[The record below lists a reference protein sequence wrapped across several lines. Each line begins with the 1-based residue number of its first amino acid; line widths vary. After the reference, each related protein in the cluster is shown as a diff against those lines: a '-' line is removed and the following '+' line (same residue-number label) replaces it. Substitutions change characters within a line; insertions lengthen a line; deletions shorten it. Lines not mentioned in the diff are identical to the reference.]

1 MTWQTPN
8 RTPESRQRAAY
19 VAKLRRTSF
28 WKRLDITLI
37 MLVLLLVVLVGGGW
51 FVVGEISRRAV
62 ARSTPSLTTLS
73 DPRILTN
80 LRTDLPDQVL
90 LDATNHNGRLVISQ
104 QGRTL
109 HLYDPATRLWTT
121 ENVLP
126 DANSPLAED
135 FIQVGSSGGV
145 LWARGADGSLARRD
159 ADGWHVA
166 VGNTAFLDPTGQ
178 PVTQDM
184 LTAAAVSVDGTT
196 LAVGTNG
203 AGVGLYD
210 IRAHSW
216 LPSNPD
222 APLTINHI
230 AAWGDT
236 FFVGTPDE
244 GLYQL
249 TFDGAVSPVD
259 GVRGTIRDMAV
270 TTDGLYVIERY
281 GCIDAGDGCLR
292 LLRFNVGGEFT
303 ALMDER
309 NNYADLNP
317 QVLHFAQDWG
327 TQTAFAGQ
335 SGIYR
340 YDMVSRGWDQ
350 LHSGRIGRT
359 APLPDDA
366 GFYFESARLI
376 GLAQP
381 SGDVQTWDLPT
392 NQPLQ
397 SLVLVDGRPL
407 ALAQDGGLYTVTA
420 DGLQTVRSGGST
432 ITDPTRFTRVLAVDD
447 MMLFVHVDGI
457 LMHDTRR
464 RTYNDIESDDVP
476 DWFLNAGE
484 IIHTGDTVFVVYQA
498 NPAEV
503 YAVPAADLAD
513 PAFVGGRGLFA
524 IPEQTITGPV
534 QAAWAWD
541 VDALGILGDD
551 GSLYRFDA
559 VADTLTLLIGEALD
573 VSAPVPVDA
582 APLPDGI
589 AFALPDR
596 LLRYAFNTRSWTTTD
611 VITAPNERLREI
623 LVHDGSVLAV
633 TDSGR
638 LIDES
643 GSAIIDSA
651 RGQTYD
657 TTSMSDAWA
666 TTDALYTAGA
676 GVIERYD
683 FAQRGIT
690 QTWTTGSGDVLLR
703 GIINHTPLAQVG
715 SQAFFGDT
723 ELAPGA
729 GAVVT
734 LSHDNRWLWTVR
746 ELATHRYLIGQPLN
760 NPNDLAT
767 MRCFFRNPAPG
778 GSILDAVRLPDGI
791 VAAATS
797 NGLRFYRPD
806 ARTWVTAPASV
817 LSPQRVFLLGNALL
831 LATETEYELLSLAD
845 LQLPT
850 SCSDDPATL
859 TTIAREPVQAI
870 AVDAANLRFAWLRPD
885 GSVSEWS
892 AGVQRDVMLPP
903 GNSPVPV
910 NLRRVYDRSVD
921 GYWLFTTADT
931 LWRYDLRLRS
941 WQSIALAAPSG
952 VTPVD
957 VVTEFNGA
965 VVTVLAQDNNG
976 NIYRG
981 TFDALPAANVPAQVT
996 VEPASTSPE
1005 TAFQPQ
1011 ESVNFTYGDV
1021 SITANPDGV
1030 SVTLNG
1036 TDAFSAQDF
1045 IWDRDRRGLAYSP
1058 DGLLLQS
1065 AAGIHLLDGLANFD
1079 TRAVGTLYG
1088 LATNGVFTRDAAG
1101 TWQQLQN
1108 NNWILTDN
1116 PLLMRPLFSDGIW
1129 TWALVDGVPQIT
1141 LNGETHIFALT
1152 PDGFTA
1158 DQLQAAATYD
1168 GQLFVTTDAFTEI
1181 AAPDLLANYGAVRS
1195 PASPVGRY
1203 EVLHFADDTT
1213 ELFAYAAGG
1222 TISQWDGAAFTP
1234 VSVDPAQSR
1243 SLVSRDR
1250 LRLTL
1255 DNGRILPELRLDDV
1269 GGGSSWVAFAF
1280 DDRRWP
1286 FDVVTSAASFE
1297 DTLYVGTQAG
1307 LLVYTTP
1314 GRTLND
1320 ASQFLDFRADPSA
1333 ALAAVNRVGV
1343 PVAAPPDTL
1352 MARGSAVCL
1361 EQTLGGGFV
1370 PCTDPTWLDNRLRID
1385 SSFWQWTLGSTLIGR
1400 YRDASGVL
1408 DTRTIAI
1415 ADGRLPHDRISD
1427 AVYCD
1432 GETLTLWDNS
1442 TISHH
1447 SGTTIALPVVLQ
1459 IHFVSGVNQLRCIEN
1474 EAYALGGSVLRYD
1487 GGSWQAV
1494 DPTLAQTVR
1503 DYQPPIYERSRLR
1516 YANDLFQYQQLDGT
1530 WQDILW
1536 QFDPLAETW
1545 RLELDV
1551 WQYTLPVGDQLWTAT
1566 ATGWLPFS
1574 IDREGQAI
1582 IDPDTLIVVD
1592 DGVPDACRVT
1602 DALAEG
1608 GQLTFRCDGDSA
1620 RVYTGQ
1626 PDFTR
1631 DQGVFSPTSS
1641 DPFAQATLIDTSL
1654 WQWRLEG
1661 RVNGKPGT
1669 LAGTWQGD
1677 AVPLANGHFGW
1688 DTLTGIAFFTD
1699 GIVDLTT
1706 EGVGWLTT
1714 SSGDFTLAGMAR
1726 PNAPQSA
1733 TLNAVHISPNNL
1745 LCLRL
1750 PDGDFLRFN
1759 AERQFQD
1766 QSADCPE
1773 MLGRDNLWFYTRTS
1787 DGLRIADIN
1796 DTGARRSLN
1805 AGRFTDDWALGIP
1818 EFDPTT
1824 QGYWLPTPAGVIG
1837 WNTAYVG
1844 QSISGGDFPGLPSET
1859 PPESLLFHTNQI
1871 LYPGTDGLYAL
1882 PSGELIYELDFTGLE
1897 TARIEHLEE
1906 NGNLVEIIWTD
1917 GTQRGFSR
1925 FDLAD
1930 NRRADNS
1937 LTVDTLELSAF
1948 VENRQAWGDPAP
1960 VLLLRFTSD
1969 RIDAQFAGRTQT
1981 YSLPASFTWERVV
1994 HADERIYLVGS
2005 TDVMTISLNAV
2016 LYDVAP

>member
-1 MTWQTPN
+1 MTWQIPN

-19 VAKLRRTSF
+19 VAKLRRTTF

-37 MLVLLLVVLVGGGW
+37 MLVFLLVVLVGGGW

-62 ARSTPSLTTLS
+62 ARSTPPLSALS

-80 LRTDLPDQVL
+80 LRADLPDQAL
-90 LDATNHNGRLVISQ
+90 LDATGHNGTLAISQ
-104 QGRTL
+104 QGRIL

-121 ENVLP
+121 ESALP
-126 DANSPLAED
+126 DANAPLAED

-166 VGNTAFLDPTGQ
+166 VGNTAFLDPTRQ

-184 LTAAAVSVDGTT
+184 LTTAAVSEDGTM
-196 LAVGTNG
+196 LAVGTDG

-222 APLTINHI
+222 TPLTINHI
-230 AAWGDT
+230 AAWGDV
-236 FFVGTPDE
+236 FFVGTPDD
-244 GLYQL
+244 GLYRL
-249 TFDGAVSPVD
+249 TFEGAVSPVE
-259 GVRGTIRDMAV
+259 GVRGTIRDIAV
-270 TTDGLYVIERY
+270 AADGLYVIERY

-292 LLRFNVGGEFT
+292 LLRFNVDDEFT
-303 ALMDER
+303 AVMDER

-327 TQTAFAGQ
+327 AQTAFAGQ

-340 YDMVSRGWDQ
+340 YDTNLRGWDQ

-359 APLPDDA
+359 APLLDDA

-381 SGDVQTWDLPT
+381 AGDVQTWDLPT

-420 DGLQTVRSGGST
+420 DGLQTLRSGGGT
-432 ITDPTRFTRVLAVDD
+432 ITDPARFTRVLAVDD
-447 MMLFVHVDGI
+447 MMLFVHGDGV

-464 RTYNDIESDDVP
+464 RTYDNIEADDVP

-484 IIHTGDTVFVVYQA
+484 IIHTGDTVFVVHQA

-503 YAVPAADLAD
+503 YAIPAADLAH

-524 IPEQTITGPV
+524 LSKQTIAGPV
-534 QAAWAWD
+534 QAAWAWG

-559 VADTLTLLIGEALD
+559 VADTLTPLISEALD
-573 VSAPVPVDA
+573 VSTPVLIDA

-596 LLRYAFNTRSWTTTD
+596 LLRYRFNTRTWTTTD

-623 LVHDGSVLAV
+623 LVHDGAVLAV

-643 GSAIIDSA
+643 GSAIIDPA

-657 TTSMSDAWA
+657 TTLMSDAWA

-703 GIINHTPLAQVG
+703 GIIDNTPLAQVG
-715 SQAFFGDT
+715 SQAFLGDT

-729 GAVVT
+729 GAVVS
-734 LSHDNRWLWTVR
+734 LSHDDRWIWTVS
-746 ELATHRYLIGQPLN
+746 ELATHRYLMGQPLTS
-760 NPNDLAT
+760 PNDLAT
-767 MRCFFRNPAPG
+767 MRCFFRNPSPG

-791 VAAATS
+791 VAASTTS
-797 NGLRFYRPD
+797 GLRFYRPD

-817 LSPQRVFLLGNALL
+817 LSPQRVFLLADALL

-845 LQLPT
+845 LQLPNP
-850 SCSDDPATL
+850 CSDAPATL
-859 TTIAREPVQAI
+859 TTIARESVQAI

-892 AGVQRDVMLPP
+892 AGVQRDVMLPS
-903 GNSPVPV
+903 GNPPVLA

-921 GYWLFTTADT
+921 GYWLFTTADA

-941 WQSIALAAPSG
+941 WQAISLAVPPG
-952 VTPVD
+952 IMPVD
-957 VVTEFNGA
+957 VVAEFNGA
-965 VVTVLAQDNNG
+965 VVTVLAQDSNG
-976 NIYRG
+976 SIYRG
-981 TFDALPAANVPAQVT
+981 TFEALPAANVPAQVA
-996 VEPASTSPE
+996 VEPTSTAPD
-1005 TAFQPQ
+1005 TPFQPQ
-1011 ESVNFTYGDV
+1011 ETVNFTYGDV
-1021 SITANPDGV
+1021 TVKAGPDSV

-1036 TDAFSAQDF
+1036 IDAFSAQGF

-1058 DGLLLQS
+1058 DGLLLQT
-1065 AAGIHLLDGLANFD
+1065 AAGVHLLDRLATFD
-1079 TRAVGTLYG
+1079 TRPAGTLYG
-1088 LATNGVFTRDAAG
+1088 LAVDGVFARDTAG
-1101 TWQQLQN
+1101 TWQQFQDG
-1108 NNWILTDN
+1108 NWVLADN
-1116 PLLMRPLFSDGIW
+1116 PLLTRPLFSDTIW
-1129 TWALVDGVPQIT
+1129 MWALQDGVPQIT
-1141 LNGETHIFALT
+1141 LNGDAHNFAVT

-1158 DQLQAAATYD
+1158 DQLQAAAAYE
-1168 GQLFVTTDAFTEI
+1168 GQLFVATDAFTEI
-1181 AAPDLLANYGAVRS
+1181 AAPDLFADYGAVRS
-1195 PASPVGRY
+1195 PANPVDRY

-1213 ELFAYAAGG
+1213 SLFAYAADSS
-1222 TISQWDGAAFTP
+1222 ISQWDGTAFTS
-1234 VSVDPAQSR
+1234 VTVDPAQSR

-1255 DNGRILPELRLDDV
+1255 DNGRILPELRLDGV
-1269 GGGSSWVAFAF
+1269 GGGSSWVAFGF
-1280 DDRRWP
+1280 DDHRWP
-1286 FDVVTSAASFE
+1286 FDVVISAASFE
-1297 DTLYVGTQAG
+1297 DTLYAGTQAG

-1314 GRTLND
+1314 GRALND
-1320 ASQFLDFRADPSA
+1320 ATQFLDFRADPSA
-1333 ALAAVNRVGV
+1333 ALAAVDRVGV
-1343 PVAAPPDTL
+1343 PVAAPDTL
-1352 MARGSAVCL
+1352 MARESAVCL
-1361 EQTLGGGFV
+1361 EQSRGSGFV
-1370 PCTDPTWLDNRLRID
+1370 PCVDHTRLDNRLRID
-1385 SSFWQWTLGSTLIGR
+1385 SRFWQWTLGSTLIGR

-1415 ADGRLPHDRISD
+1415 ADGRLPHDHVSD

-1432 GETLTLWDNS
+1432 GETLTLWDNG

-1447 SGTTIALPVVLQ
+1447 SGTTIALPTGLQ
-1459 IHFVSGVNQLRCIEN
+1459 TYFVSGVNQLRCIEN
-1474 EAYALGGSVLRYD
+1474 ETYALGGSVLRYD
-1487 GGSWQAV
+1487 SGSWQAV

-1503 DYQPPIYERSRLR
+1503 DYQLPIYERSRLR
-1516 YANDLFQYQQLDGT
+1516 YANDLFQYQRLDGT
-1530 WQDILW
+1530 WQDVPW
-1536 QFDPLAETW
+1536 QFDSLAETW

-1551 WQYTLPVGDQLWTAT
+1551 WQYALPVGDQLWMAT
-1566 ATGWLPFS
+1566 SAGWLPFS
-1574 IDREGQAI
+1574 IDSEGQAV
-1582 IDPDTLIVVD
+1582 IDPSTLIVVD
-1592 DGVPDACRVT
+1592 DGVPDECRVT
-1602 DALAEG
+1602 DAQTDGE
-1608 GQLTFRCDGDSA
+1608 QLTFRCEGDSN

-1626 PDFTR
+1626 PDSTR
-1631 DQGVFSPTSS
+1631 DQSVFNAASN
-1641 DPFAQATLIDTSL
+1641 DPFAEAVLIDNPL

-1661 RVNGKPGT
+1661 RVNGAPGT
-1669 LAGTWQGD
+1669 LAGTWQGEP
-1677 AVPLANGHFGW
+1677 VSLANGHFGW

-1699 GIVDLTT
+1699 GIVDLTA
-1706 EGVGWLTT
+1706 EGAGWLTT
-1714 SSGDFTLAGMAR
+1714 SSDDFTLTGMAR
-1726 PNAPQSA
+1726 PNTPQAAS
-1733 TLNAVHISPNNL
+1733 LNAVHIAPDSL

-1750 PDGDFLRFN
+1750 SDGDFLRFN
-1759 AERQFQD
+1759 TERQFQD
-1766 QSADCPE
+1766 QSADCPK
-1773 MLGRDNLWFYTRTS
+1773 MLGSDNLWFYTRTS
-1787 DGLRIADIN
+1787 DRLRIVDVN
-1796 DTGARRSLN
+1796 DTGARRNLN

-1818 EFDPTT
+1818 VFDLTT
-1824 QGYWLPTPAGVIG
+1824 QGYWLPTPAGVVG

-1859 PPESLLFHTNQI
+1859 PPESLLLHTNQL
-1871 LYPGTDGLYAL
+1871 LYPGNDGLYAL
-1882 PSGELIYELDFTGLE
+1882 SSGELVYELDFTGLE
-1897 TARIEHLEE
+1897 TARIEHLEQ
-1906 NGNLVEIIWTD
+1906 NGNLVEIIWAD
-1917 GTQRGFSR
+1917 GTRRGFSR
-1925 FDLAD
+1925 FDLTD

-1937 LTVDTLELSAF
+1937 LTIDTLELSAF

-1960 VLLLRFTSD
+1960 VLLLRFELD

-1981 YSLPASFTWERVV
+1981 YSLPASFMWERVM
-1994 HADERIYLVGS
+1994 HADERIYLIGPI
-2005 TDVMTISLNAV
+2005 DVMTISLNAV
-2016 LYDVAP
+2016 LYDMAP